1 MSALDV
7 CLRCAPTSTSSA
19 ARACLLCL
27 PYMLYVSA
35 LIVTPRCAPTST
47 SSAARACLLCLPYM
61 LYMSALIVTS
71 RCAPTSTSSAA
82 SACASGSTPRRSARR
97 AERRRWGRPP
107 MCLPYMSAL
116 CVCLICRRAV
126 DDAQVAPPHRLRII
140 NNAVE
145 KLALRVLDAAT
156 LAAREERR
164 AAAHAADAMQQAG
177 PLYVCLVCLPYMSAL
192 YVGCLPRHP
201 AGWPPK
207 S

>member
-1 MSALDV
+1 MSALSV
-7 CLRCAPTSTSSA
+7 CLT
-19 ARACLLCL
+19 
-27 PYMLYVSA
+27 
-35 LIVTPRCAPTST
+35 
-47 SSAARACLLCLPYM
+47 
-61 LYMSALIVTS
+61 
-71 RCAPTSTSSAA
+71 
-82 SACASGSTPRRSARR
+82 
-97 AERRRWGRPP
+97 
-107 MCLPYMSAL
+107 CLPYMSAT
-116 CVCLICRRAV
+116 
-126 DDAQVAPPHRLRII
+126 QVAAPHRLRII

-201 AGWPPK
+201 AGWHPK